1 MMHPQTVDNYIIINQ
16 KYFPGDKIL
25 FLKERLYAMDEQRFS
40 MLSTIEL
47 KDPVVIL
54 IISIFLGGLGID
66 RFMIGD
72 IGLGVLKLLT
82 FGVFGIFTII
92 DWFLI
97 SGRTKEK
104 NFNQVMMFAY

>member
-1 MMHPQTVDNYIIINQ
+1 MMRMQMVDNYILLNQ

-25 FLKERLYAMDEQRFS
+25 FLKERLYAIDDQRFS
-40 MLSTIEL
+40 MLSTVEL
-47 KDPVVIL
+47 KDPMIIL

-82 FGVFGIFTII
+82 FGVFGIFTMI

-104 NFNQVMMFAY
+104 NFNRVMILAY

>member
-1 MMHPQTVDNYIIINQ
+1 MMRMQMVDNYILLNQ

-25 FLKERLYAMDEQRFS
+25 FLKERLYAMDDQRFS
-40 MLSTIEL
+40 MLSTVEL
-47 KDPVVIL
+47 KDPMIIL

-104 NFNQVMMFAY
+104 NFNQVMMLAY

>member
-1 MMHPQTVDNYIIINQ
+1 MMHAQTVDNYIIINQ

-66 RFMIGD
+66 RFM
-72 IGLGVLKLLT
+72 T

>member
-1 MMHPQTVDNYIIINQ
+1 MMNVQTVDNYIILNQ

-40 MLSTIEL
+40 MLSTVEL

-54 IISIFLGGLGID
+54 IISICLGID

-104 NFNQVMMFAY
+104 NFNQVMMLAY

>member
-1 MMHPQTVDNYIIINQ
+1 MMHAQTVDNYIIINQ

-40 MLSTIEL
+40 I

>member
-1 MMHPQTVDNYIIINQ
+1 MINAQTVDNYIIINQ
-16 KYFPGDKIL
+16 KIFSGGQNIIFKRKIIS
-25 FLKERLYAMDEQRFS
+25 MDEQRFS

>member
-1 MMHPQTVDNYIIINQ
+1 MAGRALVSTV
-16 KYFPGDKIL
+16 
-25 FLKERLYAMDEQRFS
+25 
-40 MLSTIEL
+40 EL

-104 NFNQVMMFAY
+104 NFNQVMMLAY

>member
-1 MMHPQTVDNYIIINQ
+1 
-16 KYFPGDKIL
+16 
-25 FLKERLYAMDEQRFS
+25 
-40 MLSTIEL
+40 
-47 KDPVVIL
+47 
-54 IISIFLGGLGID
+54 
-66 RFMIGD
+66 MIGD

>member
-1 MMHPQTVDNYIIINQ
+1 MMNMQMVDNYIMLNQ

-25 FLKERLYAMDEQRFS
+25 FLKEKLYAMNEQKFS

-97 SGRTKEK
+97 SGRTKK

>member
-1 MMHPQTVDNYIIINQ
+1 MRMQMVDNYILLNQ

-25 FLKERLYAMDEQRFS
+25 FLKERLYAIDDQRFS
-40 MLSTIEL
+40 MLSTVEL
-47 KDPVVIL
+47 KDPMIIL

-72 IGLGVLKLLT
+72 IG
-82 FGVFGIFTII
+82 FGIFTMI

-104 NFNQVMMFAY
+104 NFNQVMMLAY

>member
-1 MMHPQTVDNYIIINQ
+1 
-16 KYFPGDKIL
+16 
-25 FLKERLYAMDEQRFS
+25 

-72 IGLGVLKLLT
+72 IGLGSLKAVDFRCIWYFYNNRL
-82 FGVFGIFTII
+82 VF
-92 DWFLI
+92 
-97 SGRTKEK
+97 
-104 NFNQVMMFAY
+104 

>member
-1 MMHPQTVDNYIIINQ
+1 MMNVQTVDNYIILNQ
-16 KYFPGDKIL
+16 KYFPGDKIF

-40 MLSTIEL
+40 MLSTVEL

-66 RFMIGD
+66 RFIIGD

-104 NFNQVMMFAY
+104 NFNQVMMLAY